1 MATFQYGT
9 TTIDYILS
17 YKANKSDI
25 TVSVDWTNGV
35 TVVAPE
41 HIDLTVLEQ
50 ALHKKA
56 PWILKKLY
64 EFNEIKLL
72 SAAKEFLSGEKFP
85 YLGRQYRLKVTPQ
98 EKIVEGTLTFNRGL
112 FTAITPKKWD
122 DIQRQQQLKALF
134 QHWYYTHGQL
144 KLEERQKLY
153 SPKMECYPTK
163 LVIKEQEMR
172 WGSCTKN
179 GTVNINWL
187 ILMAPMR
194 IVDYVLVHELAHLK
208 QPDHSPAFWA
218 TIQSILPDYESRKE
232 WLRINGPTLIF

>member
-1 MATFQYGT
+1 MAIYQYGT
-9 TTIDYILS
+9 TKINYQLC
-17 YKANKSDI
+17 YKANKTDI

-35 TVVAPE
+35 SVVVPDN
-41 HIDLTVLEQ
+41 IDLAVVEQVLY
-50 ALHKKA
+50 KKA

-72 SAAKEFLSGEKFP
+72 SSAKEFLSGEKFP
-85 YLGRQYRLKVTPQ
+85 YLGRQYRLKVTANA
-98 EKIVEGTLTFNRGL
+98 KISEATLTFKRGL
-112 FTAITPKKWD
+112 FTADIPKNWSVVE
-122 DIQRQQQLKALF
+122 RQQLLKELF
-134 QHWYYTHGQL
+134 KQWYFIHGQM
-144 KLEERQKLY
+144 KIKERLKLY

-163 LVIKEQEMR
+163 LVIKEQVMR

-194 IVDYVLVHELAHLK
+194 IVDYVLVHELAHIK
-208 QPDHSPAFWA
+208 HPDHSPAFWA

-232 WLRINGPTLIF
+232 WLRINGPTLTF